1 MGKYLQMLVAYSIF
15 KEDLERV
22 TDHFER
28 FNREF
33 EQVCEVFKEVT
44 QQDFRPGQ
52 EVKKST
58 KPLAQVKPIPREPI
72 LTVRQYSLSDQEHV
86 ELKQFLKSYQLDEQL
101 LQILLEEG
109 ASLADLFE
117 MTEENMKEVGIKK
130 FGQREKLLE
139 AIRED
144 QGGSN
149 VLPVQLPEQ
158 HVEVKVV
165 RLEQSLVQPASTD
178 NWTYKQGV
186 S

>member
-1 MGKYLQMLVAYSIF
+1 MVGTQLKYSIQATADYVIIVMGKYLQMQVAYSIY

-72 LTVRQYSLSDQEHV
+72 LTVRQYSLSDQEQL
-86 ELKQFLKSYQLDEQL
+86 ELKQFLESYQLDEQL

-109 ASLADLFE
+109 AALADLFQ
-117 MTEENMKEVGIKK
+117 MTEEDRTRTRWLGPIC
-130 FGQREKLLE
+130 
-139 AIRED
+139 
-144 QGGSN
+144 S
-149 VLPVQLPEQ
+149 
-158 HVEVKVV
+158 
-165 RLEQSLVQPASTD
+165 SS
-178 NWTYKQGV
+178 